1 VGAECPEHHADLVD
15 GVTFNRQAA
24 YNDNPAAL
32 LDFVEYLIEITVERR
47 VPTVFRADFA
57 KFQPPLAQA

>member
-1 VGAECPEHHADLVD
+1 
-15 GVTFNRQAA
+15 VTFNRQAA